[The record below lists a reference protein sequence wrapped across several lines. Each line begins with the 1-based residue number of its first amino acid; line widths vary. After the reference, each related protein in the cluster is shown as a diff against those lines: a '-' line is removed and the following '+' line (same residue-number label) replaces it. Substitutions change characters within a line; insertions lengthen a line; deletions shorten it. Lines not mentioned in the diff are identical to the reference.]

1 MIVGSPK
8 KTYLSLM
15 HLFLVMTGQWEDKK
29 NVKEIVQKIPLKKFL
44 LSSSFFFA
52 NNVEWNQSG
61 LRHYAE
67 LSEKGFLTCLANDRR
82 MRKVWSSWVMIFFL
96 GVFFKESVTLW
107 KSNEIVLLV
116 NEKSWSS
123 SSLLG
128 VDWSSLWPK

>member
-8 KTYLSLM
+8 KLTCHWCTFFGNDWTM
-15 HLFLVMTGQWEDKK
+15 RGQEKRQR
-29 NVKEIVQKIPLKKFL
+29 NCPENPTKKFL
-44 LSSSFFFA
+44 LSSSFFA